1 MSSFTI
7 TNPAIQSEG
16 LILGMRLTAATMTPP
31 TEQAQQ
37 YIDVPAMID
46 TGATLT
52 AIRDDIPG
60 ILGLK
65 PVGDV
70 LITTLTSAGVLCYQ
84 YPANVVFPNNTHVA
98 NFTVF
103 SAIGNL
109 DHSLKQDC
117 DTISIRLKGDSDG

>member
-1 MSSFTI
+1 MSYFTI
-7 TNPAIQSEG
+7 TNPAVQSEG

-31 TEQAQQ
+31 TGQAQQ

-46 TGATLT
+46 TSATLT

-70 LITTLTSAGVLCYQ
+70 LITTPTSTGVLCYQ

-98 NFTVF
+98 NFTVTC
-103 SAIGNL
+103 STVTRAKHL
-109 DHSLKQDC
+109 LS
-117 DTISIRLKGDSDG
+117 SR

>member
-7 TNPAIQSEG
+7 TNPAFQSEG
-16 LILGMRLTAATMTPP
+16 LILGMRLTTATMTPP
-31 TEQAQQ
+31 AEQAQQ
-37 YIDVPAMID
+37 FIDVPAMIG

-70 LITTLTSAGVLCYQ
+70 LITTLTSAEVLCYQ

-98 NFTVF
+98 NFTVC